1 MAEIVGIFGV
11 SHTPVMTNMP
21 DAPGAAIRDAVFE
34 AFRRVGK
41 EIAALTPDILLLVSN
56 DHLHNFFIDNL
67 PAFCIGAGDSYDS
80 PLEGWLK
87 VNRREVPGHAAFGA
101 HLIESAFDA
110 GFDPAFSMEL
120 ILDHAMVTPLELAG
134 VAGAFPIVPIY
145 VNCVQ
150 PPLPR
155 MKRCFE
161 FGRALRDGI
170 ERYSGARRVA
180 MLATGGLSHDVGT
193 PRMGCINEDFDRRF
207 LRLLDDGDP
216 DKLARF
222 LQVEVNTAGNGAEEV
237 RNWLVAHGAAA
248 NCQFE
253 LYHYQPVPE
262 WYTGIGV
269 GQWTRR

>member
-155 MKRCFE
+155 MMRCFE